1 MKAYQM
7 IYTACG
13 QDRSGAFSVWSK
25 SVNVTKAECDE
36 IVKLLSYKRPP
47 NAPYE
52 PTEKEIRTLFPPKY
66 AYILLSSGRRC
77 VAKASYI
84 GKVYSDLDTRNGNFI
99 IHAYLFDDA
108 GEFDPFFLEAMTS
121 FRSSL
126 TYAEWHDNPPPAEL
140 PAVDLPAHSAISTD
154 VLRRYTTGE
163 AGKKAASLLQACLN
177 CPNTDKTVTFNAT
190 EREQLDWYA
199 VIGTLLPLPIL
210 KDLTYSTQY
219 SPQVEYS
226 VTGFTPAMVRIRN
239 IFAAALSSFS
249 FQDEQ
254 SLGRYAFNF
263 AQNICPQVPA
273 GRYVTDILQAAATCG
288 VFDVMKRVETVG
300 KVMAASSCDAD
311 TATGVYYLMQKCPS
325 WFTDAGE
332 YRRALD
338 IGRKYRLIDEQ
349 GVAAGLYRGIIATG
363 KWGKGSQIADL
374 VAFAYQNSDE
384 TVREAIMDGY
394 FADLAVYGAD
404 LSAAPEKL
412 FAQVRSN
419 APFAWDDFVAA
430 CVRSPK
436 WGRYVAANDAANKLF
451 VLFDAAV
458 DALSHN
464 YGKAENERGYALLE
478 KIIAKSVA
486 RRAVD
491 EIAMYLKC
499 VARIGEAFVDCLVEA
514 AMKNYLSAALR
525 DETSV
530 DFALNVCC
538 AVPHEQERAKLVQMI
553 VMNNLRSA
561 FFIPLYIRCQQQ
573 YPAVFA
579 VAERALKRDTQFAD
593 FLFRKDA
600 YVFSTATDIRYE
612 ALADYFEKY
621 YKIGY
626 DGGIFVRQV
635 QNYLD
640 RSEGKKRVD
649 EVLRIYT
656 LVKDMPDSYADMPVI
671 LETLFGALTKMPMQF
686 LLDHAASRI
695 ADITPIADRLQR
707 TGRNVPGEYFDFI
720 TILLMRK
727 KFGMDALK
735 QAIASRTLYAALD
748 KRRFEDF
755 VAKYLG
761 EAVRMHL
768 DCRRAKICE
777 KSALVEAVF
786 VPILSAASGKVH
798 LTTALEEYS
807 RKEYYQL
814 MADLMA
820 YAFNASGTGASDI
833 RKYVQNYVG
842 SMKRGAYKKLFKK
855 VPEFMT
861 EAEAASVRRYT
872 DDFLADHMSFL
883 EKLFSK
889 KK

>member
-25 SVNVTKAECDE
+25 SANVTKAECDE
-36 IVKLLSYKRPP
+36 IVKLMSYKRPP

-52 PTEKEIRTLFPPKY
+52 PTEEEIRTLFPPKY

-108 GEFDPFFLEAMTS
+108 GEFDPFFLETMTS
-121 FRSSL
+121 FRTSL

-140 PAVDLPAHSAISTD
+140 PAVDLPAHSAISAE

-163 AGKKAASLLQACLN
+163 TGQRAASLLQACLN

-199 VIGTLLPLPIL
+199 VIGTLLPLPVL

-226 VTGFTPAMVRIRN
+226 VTGFTPATVRIRN
-239 IFAAALSSFS
+239 IFAAALGSFS

-263 AQNICPQVPA
+263 TQNICPQVPV
-273 GRYVTDILQAAATCG
+273 GRYVTDILQAAATCS

-300 KVMAASSCDAD
+300 KVMAASGCDAD
-311 TATGVYYLMQKCPS
+311 TAIGVYYLMQKNPG

-338 IGRKYRLIDEQ
+338 IGRKYRLIDER
-349 GVAAGLYRGIIATG
+349 GVAAGLYRDIIATG
-363 KWGKGSQIADL
+363 KWGKGSQIAEL

-394 FADLAVYGAD
+394 FADLAAYGAD

-412 FAQVRSN
+412 LAQVRSN
-419 APFAWDDFVAA
+419 APFAWEDFVSA

-436 WGRYVAANDAANKLF
+436 WERYIAANDAANRLYI
-451 VLFDAAV
+451 LFDAAV
-458 DALSHN
+458 DALSRN
-464 YGKAENERGYALLE
+464 YGKAENERGYDLLA

-486 RRAVD
+486 RRATD

-499 VARIGEAFVDCLVEA
+499 VARIGEASVDWLAEV
-514 AMKNYLSAALR
+514 AMKSYLSAALR
-525 DETSV
+525 DEASA

-538 AVPHEQERAKLVQMI
+538 TVPHEQERVKLVQTI

-561 FFIPLYIRCQQQ
+561 FLIPLYIRFQQQ

-579 VAERALKRDTQFAD
+579 AVERVLKSDAQFAD

-600 YVFSTATDIRYE
+600 YAFSTAKDIRYE
-612 ALADYFEKY
+612 TLADYFEKY
-621 YKIGY
+621 YKTGH
-626 DGGIFVRQV
+626 DSGVFVRQV
-635 QNYLD
+635 QNYLGGK
-640 RSEGKKRVD
+640 EGKNRVA
-649 EVLRIYT
+649 EMLRVYA
-656 LVKDMPDSYADMPVI
+656 LVRDVPDSFADMPVV
-671 LETLFGALTKMPMQF
+671 LETMLGALMKMPMQS
-686 LLDHAASRI
+686 LLECAAPRI
-695 ADITPIADRLQR
+695 ADVTPVADRLQR
-707 TGRNVPGEYFDFI
+707 TGRNVPGEYPAFI
-720 TILLMRK
+720 TILLMRG
-727 KFGMDALK
+727 KFGQDALK
-735 QAIASRTLYAALD
+735 QAVASRALYAALD

-755 VAKYLG
+755 VARYLG

-768 DCRRAKICE
+768 ACSRAKNCD
-777 KSALVEAVF
+777 KGALVEAVF
-786 VPILSAASGKVH
+786 VPVLSAASAKTH
-798 LTTALEEYS
+798 LTAALEECGG
-807 RKEYYQL
+807 REYYQL
-814 MADLMA
+814 MADLMS
-820 YAFNASGTGASDI
+820 YAFNSSGAGAADV
-833 RKYVQNYVG
+833 RRYVENYVG
-842 SMKRGAYKKLFKK
+842 TMKRRAYKKLFKK

-861 EAEAASVRRYT
+861 EAEAVSVRRYT
-872 DDFLADHMSFL
+872 DDYLADHMSFL